1 MNAEEIIDRLYPL
14 IYKYN
19 QEGSLFGRDL
29 MNYIHLIGK
38 LKKLD
43 SQLAQGYILEN
54 NAVNLNPGMCAIC
67 LENINK
73 SENYCKNKNCSHCFH
88 WNCSGH
94 SSIKTCP
101 MCRAPFVQKLV
112 QNERVYFGK
121 TSDLR
126 YLQRL

>member
-1 MNAEEIIDRLYPL
+1 MSRKQILRALRPL
-14 IYKYN
+14 LVKYYE
-19 QEGSLFGRDL
+19 EGSLFKRDL
-29 MNYIHLIGK
+29 FNYIHLIGK
-38 LKKLD
+38 LKKID
-43 SQLAQGYILEN
+43 PQLAKGFEIEN
-54 NAVNLNPGMCAIC
+54 NAINLEPGTCAIC

-73 SENYCKNKNCSHCFH
+73 QNKYCKNKNCSHCFH
-88 WNCSGH
+88 WDCSSH
-94 SSIKTCP
+94 KSIKNCP